1 MNHKKQNQKTICIIR
16 HSYFPGCTRITKE
29 MNALSETGYS
39 IDLVCL
45 SRPGEQRR
53 ETINGVRVF
62 RLPHGHKRGSPVR
75 YMFEYG
81 LSFVL
86 MSAMISALYFQRRY
100 SCIQVNTLPDF
111 LVFVTFIPRLFGAK
125 VLLDM
130 HEPTPELWNSK
141 YVKTSRPLVIKLL
154 TAMEQ
159 LAIKYSNKVITVND
173 MIRSIYIERGA
184 RADKV
189 AVIGN
194 VPDEIFDE
202 VTKKDSSENNFTL
215 LTHGTIEERYGQEVI
230 IRALEFLKE
239 KIDNL
244 RVYIVGDGENADRL
258 HSLCEKLGYSD
269 LVTFAGH
276 LPLLRIKEIITNSDI
291 GLVPLVSSQW
301 ADLCQP
307 NKLFEY
313 IAMKTPVI
321 VSRLRAIES
330 ILDETCVMYFQPGNP
345 EDLARC
351 VLEIYNHPDKGRKLA
366 EKAYNRYERI
376 KWQKTKKLYLDI
388 VEGLHADISGE
399 SKSYNTGLNRGKT
412 DVG

>member
-1 MNHKKQNQKTICIIR
+1 MDHKEKREKTICILR

-29 MNALSETGYS
+29 INALSEKGYS

-45 SRPGEQRR
+45 SRPGERKK

-86 MSAMISALYFQRRY
+86 MSAMISVLYFQRRY

-111 LVFVTFIPRLFGAK
+111 LVFVTFIPRLLGAK

-141 YVKTSRPLVIKLL
+141 YLKTPHPMVIKFL
-154 TAMEQ
+154 TFMEQ
-159 LAIKYSNKVITVND
+159 LAIKYSDKVITVND
-173 MIRSIYIERGA
+173 IIRRIYIKRGA
-184 RADKV
+184 RADKIE
-189 AVIGN
+189 VIVN
-194 VPDEIFDE
+194 VPDEIFNDSP
-202 VTKKDSSENNFTL
+202 KKNSSRNTFTL
-215 LTHGTIEERYGQEVI
+215 LTHGTIEERYGQEII

-239 KIDNL
+239 EIDNL
-244 RVYIVGDGENADRL
+244 RVYIVGDGEDTDRL
-258 HSLCEKLGYSD
+258 HSLCEQLGHTD
-269 LVTFAGH
+269 LVEFTGH
-276 LPLLRIKEIITNSDI
+276 LPLSQVKEIIANSDI
-291 GLVPLVSSQW
+291 GLVPLMSSPW
-301 ADLCQP
+301 AELCQP

-313 IAMKTPVI
+313 IAMKKPVM

-351 VLEIYNHPDKGRKLA
+351 VLDIYNHPNKGGKLT
-366 EKAYNRYERI
+366 ENAYNRYQRI
-376 KWQKTKKLYLDI
+376 KWQKTKKLYLD
-388 VEGLHADISGE
+388 VVGGLHADIGGE
-399 SKSYNTGLNRGKT
+399 SKSLNPGLDRGKT
-412 DVG
+412 DV